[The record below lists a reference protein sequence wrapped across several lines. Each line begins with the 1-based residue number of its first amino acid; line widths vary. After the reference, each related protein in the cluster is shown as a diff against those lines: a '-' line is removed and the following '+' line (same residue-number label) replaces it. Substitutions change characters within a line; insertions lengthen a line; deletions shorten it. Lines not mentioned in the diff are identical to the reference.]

1 MDHTC
6 KKCQH
11 KDGELNALR
20 SANSGLRATIQRM
33 EAEKMASDA
42 HVIAQ
47 YATYDQSLANLRRE
61 VSTKMAIRAEE
72 MLKAVVASS
81 PVPK

>member
-20 SANSGLRATIQRM
+20 TAANGLRATIKRM

-42 HVIAQ
+42 HVLSQ
-47 YATYDQSLANLRRE
+47 YATYDQNLANLRRE
-61 VSTKMAIRAEE
+61 VATKMAIQAEG
-72 MLKAVVASS
+72 MLKATVAI
-81 PVPK
+81 PPTPG